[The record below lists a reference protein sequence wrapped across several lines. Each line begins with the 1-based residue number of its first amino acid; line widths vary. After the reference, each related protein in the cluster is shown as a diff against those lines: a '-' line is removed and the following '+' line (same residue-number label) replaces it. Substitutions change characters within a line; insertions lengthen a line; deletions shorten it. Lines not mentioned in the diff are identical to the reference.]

1 MSKYKFNNGYIYR
14 NGFRV
19 PMPCVVVVLNEM
31 QQKLEAY
38 MKELPNFKATRE
50 NLEKI
55 AKDAQGDFVEVE
67 QEGEKWTH
75 VVNFGFS
82 EQAQCKIISEYGD
95 FVWVQVDGAGCPA
108 TYRKSALKPIKPT
121 ISRSDEN
128 ALRAFAVW
136 YENETDCE
144 SLLDEYLAKHE
155 AIEG

>member
-38 MKELPNFKATRE
+38 IKELPNFKATRE

-75 VVNFGFS
+75 TFGDDSCYIKVS
-82 EQAQCKIISEYGD
+82 EPDLEGFIVIVTEESGYILCQPEKI
-95 FVWVQVDGAGCPA
+95 
-108 TYRKSALKPIKPT
+108 KPIKPT
-121 ISRSDEN
+121 MTKEQHEFLCKFSADSNNLEVIAE
-128 ALRAFAVW
+128 V
-136 YENETDCE
+136 E
-144 SLLDEYLAKHE
+144 SYLAKHE
-155 AIEG
+155 VIEG

>member
-55 AKDAQGDFVEVE
+55 AKDAQGDFVEVRKK
-67 QEGEKWTH
+67 EGDKWTH
-75 VVNFGFS
+75 VDSDGN
-82 EQAQCKIISEYGD
+82 ECRILHTIGD
-95 FVWVQVDGAGCPA
+95 HSWV
-108 TYRKSALKPIKPT
+108 TYKNNSYEDELWPNVELRVIKPT
-121 ISRSDEN
+121 ISASE
-128 ALRAFAVW
+128 AFRLCLKSEVSAYYVMSR
-136 YENETDCE
+136 YNVEEVSAND
-144 SLLDEYLAKHE
+144 
-155 AIEG
+155 